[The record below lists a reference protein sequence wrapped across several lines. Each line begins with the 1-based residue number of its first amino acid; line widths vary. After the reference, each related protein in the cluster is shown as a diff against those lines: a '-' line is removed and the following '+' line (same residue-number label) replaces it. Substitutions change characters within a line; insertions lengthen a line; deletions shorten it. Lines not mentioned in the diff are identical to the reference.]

1 MEEHFKVPFY
11 AKVALVFIG
20 LFAFLYT
27 LYAGQQI
34 ILPLLYATIIAI
46 LLNPLVNLMIR
57 WKINKVI
64 AILIALVLALT
75 AVSGIFYIISR
86 QFNML
91 SDTYPQLKEKFNQM
105 SGDLIQWTSSKL
117 NIKAAKITAWI
128 KESQLDAIGNI
139 AITEKLSEL
148 GRWILVAILL
158 PVYIF
163 MILYYK
169 TLLLEFIRKVF
180 RKEHQESVAE
190 VLSGTRQIIQS
201 YVVGLFFEMLIV
213 AVLNSAGLLL
223 LGIQY
228 AIILGILGAI
238 LNIIPYLGGIIATA
252 LPMIIALVTKS
263 PSYAFLVLLLYLF
276 IQFVDNH
283 FIIPNV
289 VAKRVRIN
297 ALVSIIVVL
306 AGGALWGIPGMFL
319 SIPLTAIVKVIFD
332 HVESLKPWGYL
343 LGNIVPTTSGFTIIK
358 QKLKIKTMIIKK

>member
-223 LGIQY
+223 
-228 AIILGILGAI
+228 
-238 LNIIPYLGGIIATA
+238 
-252 LPMIIALVTKS
+252 
-263 PSYAFLVLLLYLF
+263 
-276 IQFVDNH
+276 
-283 FIIPNV
+283 
-289 VAKRVRIN
+289 
-297 ALVSIIVVL
+297 
-306 AGGALWGIPGMFL
+306 
-319 SIPLTAIVKVIFD
+319 
-332 HVESLKPWGYL
+332 
-343 LGNIVPTTSGFTIIK
+343 
-358 QKLKIKTMIIKK
+358 